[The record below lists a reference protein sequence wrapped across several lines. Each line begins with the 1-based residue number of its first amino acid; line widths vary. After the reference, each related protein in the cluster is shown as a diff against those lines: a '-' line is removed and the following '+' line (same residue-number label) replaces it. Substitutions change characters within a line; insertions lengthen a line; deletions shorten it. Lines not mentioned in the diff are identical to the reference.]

1 MVSDF
6 NPVIQTTN
14 TGHLNYSPSETN
26 GTPVP
31 LTETSEMRLTTPG
44 TTPNI
49 LIESR
54 EDGSNNG
61 ETFENRDSNFSLS
74 NVCEYDDG
82 RVRPLSGKM
91 HDDGSTGNPAS
102 LNSKG
107 TNKVENPFQVDA
119 AGIRLTSQSSDK
131 NDMLS
136 QTMKAGTSHF
146 FKDEHIK
153 DTPSF

>member
-1 MVSDF
+1 MPFSPDGRSAGSSSAIPATDVEDQPSPKLPKPMVSDF
-6 NPVIQTTN
+6 NPAYN
-14 TGHLNYSPSETN
+14 SSSHLDDTPSQTN
-26 GTPVP
+26 GTPATP
-31 LTETSEMRLTTPG
+31 TDTSEVRLTTPG

-54 EDGSNNG
+54 EEASNNG

-91 HDDGSTGNPAS
+91 RDDGSAGDPAS

-107 TNKVENPFQVDA
+107 TNKVDNPF
-119 AGIRLTSQSSDK
+119 
-131 NDMLS
+131 
-136 QTMKAGTSHF
+136 
-146 FKDEHIK
+146 
-153 DTPSF
+153 

>member
-1 MVSDF
+1 MPLTPDGRSAATNSVIPVTDVESSNSPKLPKPMVSDF
-6 NPVIQTTN
+6 NPVQNSSTHFN
-14 TGHLNYSPSETN
+14 ASASQTN
-26 GTPVP
+26 GTPATP
-31 LTETSEMRLTTPG
+31 TDTSERRLTTPG

-54 EDGSNNG
+54 EEDEASNNG

-107 TNKVENPFQVDA
+107 T
-119 AGIRLTSQSSDK
+119 
-131 NDMLS
+131 
-136 QTMKAGTSHF
+136 
-146 FKDEHIK
+146 
-153 DTPSF
+153 